1 MQTRKNEVT
10 VKEIESYVQT
20 NATNSNKTQQL
31 ATGCANG
38 RTMQHPTMLEVIIGQ
53 KCCDYLRGAKCC
65 KYALRLVLACHVVS
79 FISLPSYKLIL

>member
-20 NATNSNKTQQL
+20 NATNSNKTQQH

-38 RTMQHPTMLEVIIGQ
+38 RNMQHPTMLEVIGQ
-53 KCCDYLRGAKCC
+53 KCCVCLRGAKCC
-65 KYALRLVLACHVVS
+65 KYALRLFLACHLI
-79 FISLPSYKLIL
+79 FFLSLPSYKLIL